1 MAQDSSG
8 GYDLTESKH
17 TAYCRELR
25 SAVGESADEP
35 MTWGEVA
42 QRSDGALDR
51 IEDITAPEELKDY
64 HSALIAV
71 IKANIDF
78 YGRQDSSEPF
88 NPELGPQDDEV
99 VAEIVALV
107 AVSRA
112 LDREIVSQML
122 VEAALFDG

>member
-1 MAQDSSG
+1 
-8 GYDLTESKH
+8 
-17 TAYCRELR
+17 
-25 SAVGESADEP
+25 

-99 VAEIVALV
+99 VALV

-112 LDREIVSQML
+112 LDREIASQML
-122 VEAALFDG
+122 DGGCSL